1 MLFLDQRSLNPT
13 EATFLF
19 FATTWRH
26 DQSQDYIPSQ
36 EPPPSRES
44 RGFFQPILGM
54 RAASSTLARVV
65 WWFSVSLPRVEFY
78 HRGTYFLPV
87 TPVLAR
93 LATPVLSPPRPRAC
107 AELFKAEGRAWRK
120 WRLWVPWPPR
130 RYYFSEAP
138 LGRLPRHPAAKMPRI
153 MIKGGV
159 WRNTEVSP
167 LFPPSALRPSGC
179 GCARAQRSGRRRGCL
194 RGLRGGWCGAFT
206 LCLDLSYLSIS
217 RTGTVI

>member
-1 MLFLDQRSLNPT
+1 
-13 EATFLF
+13 
-19 FATTWRH
+19 
-26 DQSQDYIPSQ
+26 
-36 EPPPSRES
+36 
-44 RGFFQPILGM
+44 M

-65 WWFSVSLPRVEFY
+65 WWFSVSLPRAELLPRVELY

-93 LATPVLSPPRPRAC
+93 LATPALSSPRPRAC

-120 WRLWVPWPPR
+120 WRLWGPWPPR

-138 LGRLPRHPAAKMPRI
+138 PGRLPRHPAAKMPRI

-167 LFPPSALRPSGC
+167 LFPPSAALRPSGW
-179 GCARAQRSGRRRGCL
+179 GCARAQRSGRRGGCL
-194 RGLRGGWCGAFT
+194 QGLRGGRCGALT
-206 LCLDLSYLSIS
+206 QCLVLSYLTIS